1 MSYSD
6 KAAERGEPG
15 YVWRAGQERRLAMI
29 RRWSDL
35 GGRILDN
42 GAGLGTYL
50 EACGRVNSDSLRVG
64 LEIEY
69 DRAVTALARADGIAL
84 GVGERL
90 PFAGDSFDLILSN
103 EVLEHVADDRACAAE
118 MVRVARPGGRIVV
131 FAPNRWYP
139 VEQHGVYW
147 RGEYHF
153 GNIPLVNYLPDP
165 LRDRL
170 APHVRAYTAGGLR
183 RLFVGLPVRVLH
195 QGRIFGG
202 YDNIVRRSPRL
213 GGALRLALYAVEG
226 TPLDVLGL
234 SHLLVLEKLAPN
246 RADGLAMV

>member
-29 RRWSDL
+29 RQWSDL

-50 EACGRVNSDSLRVG
+50 EACGRVNPDSLRVG
-64 LEIEY
+64 LEIEF
-69 DRAVTALARADGIAL
+69 DRAVAAQERADGIAL

-90 PFAGDSFDLILSN
+90 PFADDSFDLILSN

-118 MVRVARPGGRIVV
+118 MARVARPGGRIVV

-165 LRDRL
+165 LRNRL

-183 RLFVGLPVRVLH
+183 RLFAGLPVRVLH
-195 QGRIFGG
+195 QDRIFGG
-202 YDNIVRRSPRL
+202 YDNIARRSPRL
-213 GGALRLALYAVEG
+213 GGAIRRALYAIEG

-246 RADGLAMV
+246 RADDLAMV